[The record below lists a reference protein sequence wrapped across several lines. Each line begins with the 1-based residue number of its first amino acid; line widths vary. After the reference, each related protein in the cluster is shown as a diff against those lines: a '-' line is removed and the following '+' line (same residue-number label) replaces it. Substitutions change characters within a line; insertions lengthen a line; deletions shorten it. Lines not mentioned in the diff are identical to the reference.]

1 CATPRL
7 DGRALFESLGL
18 ELQAQGISL
27 IPLDALKSDDHYI
40 LEVRTDC
47 ETRQQLVLRAARGVR
62 SAEQRFSLADV
73 PHSSEPRTVA
83 LALAELLEDFR
94 LRGEVEAAPADTAA
108 ASEVTNEGSSKPAL
122 NTAVGPSLDLGP
134 EVDSGLR
141 GEPAITVRDVPP
153 EPQPDPGVHLMGH
166 FGVEQRTF
174 RLSTSLVGLSAG
186 FSLERAEL

>member
-1 CATPRL
+1 
-7 DGRALFESLGL
+7 
-18 ELQAQGISL
+18 
-27 IPLDALKSDDHYI
+27 
-40 LEVRTDC
+40 
-47 ETRQQLVLRAARGVR
+47 
-62 SAEQRFSLADV
+62 
-73 PHSSEPRTVA
+73 
-83 LALAELLEDFR
+83 
-94 LRGEVEAAPADTAA
+94 
-108 ASEVTNEGSSKPAL
+108 SSKPAL

-186 FSLERAEL
+186 FSLERAELGASLLRGEATSPNDETLSIVVGNLGLGYR